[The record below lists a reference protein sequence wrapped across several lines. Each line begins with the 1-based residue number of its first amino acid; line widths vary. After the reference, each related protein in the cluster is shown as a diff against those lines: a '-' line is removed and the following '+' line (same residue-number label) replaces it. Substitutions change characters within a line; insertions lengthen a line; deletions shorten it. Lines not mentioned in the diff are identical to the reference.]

1 MADLNLSSLTDN
13 NIVVLSSRDFFVAA
27 QNELARLK
35 RYGGQSTF
43 LLIKPHT
50 NSNGSKDD
58 YVTSIY
64 HSIKDQLRH
73 CDGVYQLDKDHI
85 VAILPNTHEA
95 GGETAS
101 FRLKKEVSG
110 FKGPNNEQ
118 IPMSVGVVCVWQ
130 GRCDNVAEL
139 LEELYRDL
147 ERDEKCQL
155 LLEKEPDRDKIKL
168 VLLTE
173 HAKKER
179 IKQLLGSEFK
189 IVDENFDPESSTKI
203 DLLLADKKLLEE
215 KRHEIE
221 KIRNHHELN
230 HKIEIR
236 YENSNIVLFSC
247 AKTSIERLMAS
258 ACLGFVFD
266 RNRSR
271 GANKE
276 KKFKDALSAIGS
288 ATHQLNQ
295 PLQIIMGKIELLLLD
310 LSMDEDLPKEK
321 LKTALE
327 QVKEQVHYASEINAK
342 INRLTKL

>member
-1 MADLNLSSLTDN
+1 MADLNLSTLTDN
-13 NIVVLSSRDFFVAA
+13 NIVLGSRDFLVAA

-43 LLIKPHT
+43 LLIKPHA
-50 NSNGSKDD
+50 NSNGSKGD
-58 YVTSIY
+58 YTTSIY
-64 HSIKDQLRH
+64 HSIKDRLRH
-73 CDGVYQLDKDHI
+73 CDGVYLLDKDHI

-101 FRLKKEVSG
+101 FRLKKEVSRI
-110 FKGPNNEQ
+110 KGPNNEQ
-118 IPMSVGVVCVWQ
+118 IPMSVGVVCVWHD
-130 GRCDNVAEL
+130 RCDNVAEL
-139 LEELYRDL
+139 LDELYQDL
-147 ERDEKCQL
+147 ERDEKCQIL
-155 LLEKEPDRDKIKL
+155 PQKGARRDETTI

-173 HAKKER
+173 IAKKEG
-179 IKQLLGSEFK
+179 IKRLLGSEFK
-189 IVDENFDPESSTKI
+189 IIDENLDPESPTKI
-203 DLLLADKKLLEE
+203 DLLLVDEEHLEE
-215 KRHEIE
+215 KGQEIE
-221 KIRNHHELN
+221 KLRNHHGLN

-236 YENSNIVLFSC
+236 YENSSLVLFSS
-247 AKTSIERLMAS
+247 AKTSIEQLMAS